1 MNSAVAIIIKNLVLI
16 GIVLLTVM
24 SYWSHI
30 LNVRQL
36 QVTQWSLGIVYILFT
51 YIEFSNAAYRASLPA
66 ERFAYYPGSFFM
78 FRIIK
83 IALFLMFGI
92 LLLFVPS
99 VIWILYPICF
109 IIAVAEIMV
118 GILKYKRRLSFV
130 SVGENY
136 IMIARESIEK
146 IFASE
151 LENVEYRHDILYFV
165 KKDKKTSVVK
175 VFSVREHDEFLRKM
189 KSWINGNNIQISSES
204 RERLDKF

>member
-16 GIVLLTVM
+16 VIVILTIL
-24 SYWSHI
+24 SYWSHV
-30 LNVRQL
+30 LNVHQL
-36 QVTQWSLGIVYILFT
+36 QVTQWSLGVLYILFT
-51 YIEFSNAAYRASLPA
+51 YIEFSNPAYRASLPA

-109 IIAVAEIMV
+109 IIAISEIMV
-118 GILKYKRRLSFV
+118 GVIKYVRRLSFV

-136 IMIARESIEK
+136 VMIARESIEK

-165 KKDKKTSVVK
+165 KKDRKTSVVK
-175 VFSVREHDEFLRKM
+175 VFSVKEHDEFLSKI
-189 KSWINGNNIQISSES
+189 KSWINKNNVRISAES
-204 RERLDKF
+204 LERLGKF

>member
-1 MNSAVAIIIKNLVLI
+1 MNSAVAIIIKNLILV

-24 SYWSHI
+24 SYWSHV
-30 LNVRQL
+30 LNVQQL
-36 QVTQWSLGIVYILFT
+36 QLTQWSLGILYILFT
-51 YIEFSNAAYRASLPA
+51 YIEFSNPGYKASLPA

-83 IALFLMFGI
+83 TSLFLMFGI

-109 IIAVAEIMV
+109 IIAISEIMV
-118 GILKYKRRLSFV
+118 GIIKYVRRLSFV
-130 SVGENY
+130 SVGENFV
-136 IMIARESIEK
+136 IIARENIEK

-165 KKDKKTSVVK
+165 KKDRKTSVVK
-175 VFSVREHDEFLRKM
+175 VFSVREHDEFLAEI
-189 KSWINGNNIQISSES
+189 KSWISKNTVKISSES
-204 RERLDKF
+204 LDRLAKF